1 MICGWAPTR
10 HVSQEPIN
18 TNRDAEMPSQN
29 DRSNGGSHE
38 KITTPKKERKIG
50 EETMLQAKVKSN
62 GIQKKSNQ
70 DKIGKNELSKLSMR
84 ICDRQTNRVR
94 NVKVS
99 MCRMFSMIV
108 SWAFKSLLANL
119 KRV

>member
-62 GIQKKSNQ
+62 GIQKNPIKT
-70 DKIGKNELSKLSMR
+70 KLEKM
-84 ICDRQTNRVR
+84 
-94 NVKVS
+94 
-99 MCRMFSMIV
+99 
-108 SWAFKSLLANL
+108 NL
-119 KRV
+119 VNCL